1 MTLQDCG
8 FLEEEY
14 GLLDLWQMM
23 NGSLR
28 GLLPT
33 VTPTARSGGGCEAAE
48 LNCKQR
54 LGLTYK

>member
-8 FLEEEY
+8 FLEKEY
-14 GLLDLWQMM
+14 GLLDLWQIM

-33 VTPTARSGGGCEAAE
+33 VTPTAHSGGGGCEAAE
-48 LNCKQR
+48 LNC
-54 LGLTYK
+54 